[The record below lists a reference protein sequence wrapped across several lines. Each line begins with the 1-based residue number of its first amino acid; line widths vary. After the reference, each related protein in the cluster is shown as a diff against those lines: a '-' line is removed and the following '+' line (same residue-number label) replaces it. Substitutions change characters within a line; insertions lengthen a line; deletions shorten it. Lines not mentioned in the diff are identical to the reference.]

1 MQWTNKLNLPQSI
14 YKAVTSGEDRTPVE
28 GVYHVTEFIKSV
40 REIKLTRKH
49 YNEISVDISDCINT
63 LFGSAVHKILEM
75 ADPEHAEKKVEA
87 VVNGIKLVGRIDKY
101 DYDNKAIIDYKTI
114 RRSHKDWND
123 YYMQGM
129 LYAYMMLLNESIKTQ
144 KLKFV
149 CLVKD
154 AIKARDDKT
163 VIVWEYDIKD
173 SDYNFIADY
182 IRDKAKLLLSDEM
195 PECSDQE
202 KWKDSDTW
210 ALKNKIDSPKAVK
223 ILDHNPTFEERSK
236 YFVEARRGICRKCS
250 MYCPVK
256 KWCEE
261 LRK

>member
-195 PECSDQE
+195 PMCSDAERWATQDQ
-202 KWKDSDTW
+202 WKLFAKEDSV
-210 ALKNKIDSPKAVK
+210 KATK
-223 ILDHNPTFEERSK
+223 ILDHEPTPEEKGK
-236 YFVEARRGICRKCS
+236 YIVRHVCKNFTKCE